1 MQARDTGEAEVRLSR
16 SMWRVC
22 VVGVVVLCGVAS
34 AQQAVMLPEAK
45 ASTQGVAQRFAFASD
60 GPAGPGWTRP
70 DAIAR
75 VYFNGELPA
84 LFSRTI
90 RMDGDVPERTK
101 LSWIFTGPHAG
112 LTVELT
118 SSKVRLVERF
128 YDSSALDGGGNYPDK
143 TVREEEQQYVG
154 HARELTVV
162 VDAHLSVQVLLNDE
176 RVLVAPLMFDLT
188 RQQLM
193 FSGPR
198 NEHLTLAGALL
209 AETAQDATVTVDAAK
224 VHQSM
229 IGFGGSPSVTAYRE
243 LSAAGKQMYWQML
256 KRYNLLVDREYPMGT
271 QLKQDLSNVEDL
283 KDATPH
289 YYGDNF
295 PNGEVSDFDYSR
307 RTRELGGMV
316 LYEMWALPEW
326 AVQAYTPEGKPA
338 IDAWGKPVKRAAK
351 PDVYARIV
359 VEFCKRAKERSGAAP
374 EIIGIQ
380 NEVEQPAE
388 IFAAMTTEVRKALD
402 AAGFASTRIQMAD
415 APYSWIAVRRMK
427 DAKRFPAEWNATDFT
442 AAHQYDYQE
451 FLANPDMYDARLLAM
466 HEASAGKPF
475 LATEI
480 CLNDAAYQEPSYR
493 LALQVGQL
501 YQKDLTEAD
510 AEMLLYCWLL
520 LDVEQ
525 PSFGAS
531 RSLMVPDR
539 ARGEVPVASSFQLR
553 VLGAFSRH
561 VLKGMRRVET
571 QTANDDLLTAGF
583 TDGKRNS
590 LIVLNRSTE
599 AQRLRVDWNGVRW
612 TRMERTSFYSENA
625 ETTASSEIVV
635 QPGEI
640 VTLAD
645 FSADEGAK

>member
-1 MQARDTGEAEVRLSR
+1 
-16 SMWRVC
+16 MWRAWW
-22 VVGVVVLCGVAS
+22 VVGVLMLGVAGLS
-34 AQQAVMLPEAK
+34 AQQTVVLPEAK
-45 ASTQGVAQRFAFASD
+45 AATRGVAQRFEFASD
-60 GPAGPGWTRP
+60 GPVGPGWARP

-75 VYFNGELPA
+75 VYFKGELPA
-84 LFSRTI
+84 LFTRTLQL
-90 RMDGDVPERTK
+90 DGDVPERTK

-118 SSKVRLVERF
+118 SSKVRMVERF
-128 YDSSALDGGGNYPDK
+128 YDSTALDGGGNYPDK
-143 TVREEEQQYVG
+143 TVREAEQQYVG
-154 HARELTVV
+154 HARTLTLV
-162 VDAHLSVQVLLNDE
+162 VDAHLSAQVLLNGE

-193 FSGPR
+193 FGGPR

-229 IGFGGSPSVTAYRE
+229 LGFGGSPSVPAYAG
-243 LSAAGKQMYWQML
+243 LSDEGKRMYWQML
-256 KRYNLLVDREYPMGT
+256 KRYNLLVDREYPMGA

-295 PNGEVSDFDYSR
+295 PNSEVSDFDYSR
-307 RTRELGGMV
+307 RTRELGGVV

-326 AVQAYTPEGKPA
+326 AVQTYTPEGKPA

-359 VEFCKRAKERSGAAP
+359 VDFCKRAKERSGAAP

-380 NEVEQPAE
+380 NEVEQPPE
-388 IFAAMTTEVRKALD
+388 IFAAMTTAVRRALD
-402 AAGFASTRIQMAD
+402 AAGFASTKVQMAD
-415 APYSWIAVRRMK
+415 APYAWIAIHRVN
-427 DAKRFPAEWNATDFT
+427 DAKRFPEAWSATDFT
-442 AAHQYDYQE
+442 AAHQYDFQE
-451 FLANPDMYDARLLAM
+451 FLANPDMYDARLRAL
-466 HEASAGKPF
+466 HEASEGKPF

-480 CLNDAAYQEPSYR
+480 CLNDGAYQEPSYR
-493 LALQVGQL
+493 IALQVGQL

-539 ARGEVPVASSFQLR
+539 AKGEVPVASSFQLR

-571 QTANDDLLTAGF
+571 QTANGDLLTAGF

-612 TRMERTSFYSENA
+612 ARMERTSFYDENT
-625 ETTASSEIVV
+625 ETAPSGEIVV
-635 QPGEI
+635 APGEI

-645 FSADEGAK
+645 FSADEVVK

>member
-1 MQARDTGEAEVRLSR
+1 MMRAWCATGLL
-16 SMWRVC
+16 
-22 VVGVVVLCGVAS
+22 VLCSAAC
-34 AQQAVMLPEAK
+34 AQQAVRIPEAE
-45 ASTQGVAQRFAFASD
+45 APTQAVAERFAFASD
-60 GPAGPGWTRP
+60 GPVGPGWSRP

-84 LFSRTI
+84 LFRRTLQF
-90 RMDGDVPERTK
+90 DGNVPEQTK
-101 LSWIFTGPHAG
+101 LEWIFTGPHAG
-112 LTVELT
+112 ITVELT
-118 SSKVRLVERF
+118 SSKVRLLERF
-128 YDSSALDGGGNYPDK
+128 YDSSALDGGGNYPEK
-143 TVREEEQQYVG
+143 TVRDVEQQYVG
-154 HARELTVV
+154 HARALTVV
-162 VDAHLSVQVLLNDE
+162 VDAHLSVQVLLNGE
-176 RVLVAPLMFDLT
+176 RVLSAPLLFDLT
-188 RQQLM
+188 RQQLT

-209 AETAQDATVTVDAAK
+209 ADSPQDATVTVDPAK

-229 IGFGGSPSVTAYRE
+229 IGFGGSPSVPAYRE
-243 LSAAGKQMYWQML
+243 LSDEGKRMYWQML

-271 QLKQDLSNVEDL
+271 QLKQDLSNLEDL
-283 KDATPH
+283 NDATPH

-295 PNGEVSDFDYSR
+295 PNSEVSDFDYSR
-307 RTRELGGMV
+307 RTREMGGEV

-326 AVQAYTPEGKPA
+326 AIEAYSPEGKPVGA
-338 IDAWGKPVKRAAK
+338 PIIDAWGKPVKRAAK

-359 VEFCKRAKERSGAAP
+359 VDFCKRAKERSGAPP
-374 EIIGIQ
+374 EIVGIQ
-380 NEVEQPAE
+380 NEVEQPPE
-388 IFAAMTTEVRKALD
+388 IFAAMTTAVRNALD
-402 AAGFASTRIQMAD
+402 AAGFQSTKIQMAD
-415 APYSWIAVRRMK
+415 APYLWIAIRRANN
-427 DAKRFPAEWNATDFT
+427 AKKFAEEWSATDFT

-451 FLANPDMYDARLLAM
+451 FLANPDMYDARLRAM

-493 LALQVGQL
+493 IALQVGQL

-539 ARGEVPVASSFQLR
+539 AKGMVPVASSFQLR
-553 VLGAFSRH
+553 VMGAFSRH
-561 VLKGMRRVET
+561 VLKGMRRVDA
-571 QTANDDLLTAGF
+571 QTGNGDLLTAGF
-583 TDGKRNS
+583 TDGKRDS

-599 AQRLRVDWNGVRW
+599 AQRLRVDWGGVKW
-612 TRMERTSFYSENA
+612 TRMERTSFYSENVEA
-625 ETTASSEIVV
+625 APPGEIVV
-635 QPGEI
+635 APGEI

-645 FSADEGAK
+645 FSADEADR

>member
-1 MQARDTGEAEVRLSR
+1 M
-16 SMWRVC
+16 
-22 VVGVVVLCGVAS
+22 LCGVAR
-34 AQQAVMLPEAK
+34 AQQAVKLPEAK
-45 ASTQGVAQRFAFASD
+45 ASTQSVAERFAFASD
-60 GPAGPGWTRP
+60 GPIGPGWTRP

-75 VYFNGELPA
+75 VYFAGQLPA

-90 RMDGDVPERTK
+90 RLDGDVPERTK
-101 LSWIFTGPHAG
+101 LSWIFTGPRAG

-118 SSKVRLVERF
+118 SSKVRMVERF
-128 YDSSALDGGGNYPDK
+128 YDSAGLDGGGNYPDK
-143 TVREEEQQYVG
+143 TVREEEQQYLG

-162 VDAHLSVQVLLNDE
+162 VDAHLAMQVLLNGE
-176 RVLVAPLMFDLT
+176 RVLTAPLLFDLT

-198 NEHLTLAGALL
+198 NEHMTLAGALL
-209 AETAQDATVTVDAAK
+209 AEAPQDATVTVDAAK
-224 VHQSM
+224 VHQEM
-229 IGFGGSPSVTAYRE
+229 LGFGGSPSVPAYAE
-243 LSAAGKQMYWQML
+243 LSDEGKRMYWQML

-295 PNGEVSDFDYSR
+295 PNGEISDFDYSR

-359 VEFCKRAKERSGAAP
+359 VDFCKRAKERSGAAP

-380 NEVEQPAE
+380 NEVEQPPE
-388 IFAAMTTEVRKALD
+388 IFAAMTTAVRKALD
-402 AAGFASTRIQMAD
+402 AAGFQSTKIQMAD
-415 APYSWIAVRRMK
+415 APYSWIAVRRMN
-427 DAKRFPAEWNATDFT
+427 DAKKFPEEWHATDFT

-451 FLANPDMYDARLLAM
+451 FLANPDMYDARLRAL

-480 CLNDAAYQEPSYR
+480 CLNDGAYQEPSYR
-493 LALQVGQL
+493 IALQVGQL

-525 PSFGAS
+525 PSFGGS

-539 ARGEVPVASSFQLR
+539 AKGWVPVASSFQLR

-561 VLKGMRRVET
+561 VLKGMRRVDT
-571 QTANDDLLTAGF
+571 QTANSDLMTAAF
-583 TDGKRNS
+583 MDGKRNS

-599 AQRLRVDWNGVRW
+599 PQRLHVDWNGAQW
-612 TRMERTSFYSENA
+612 TRMERTSFYDENV
-625 ETTASSEIVV
+625 ETAVPNEIVV

-645 FSADEGAK
+645 FSADEVAK

>member
-1 MQARDTGEAEVRLSR
+1 MRVWWVTGILALGAVELS
-16 SMWRVC
+16 
-22 VVGVVVLCGVAS
+22 G
-34 AQQAVMLPEAK
+34 QQVMKLQEAK
-45 ASTQGVAQRFAFASD
+45 AATQGVAQRFAFASD
-60 GPAGPGWTRP
+60 GPIGPGWTRP

-75 VYFNGELPA
+75 VYFEGNLPA

-90 RMDGDVPERTK
+90 RLDGDVPERTK

-112 LTVELT
+112 VTVELT
-118 SSKVRLVERF
+118 SSKVRIVERF
-128 YDSSALDGGGNYPDK
+128 YDSTALDGGGSYPDK

-162 VDAHLSVQVLLNDE
+162 ADAHLSVQVLLNGE
-176 RVLVAPLMFDLT
+176 RVLAAPLLFDLT

-193 FSGPR
+193 FGGPR
-198 NEHLTLAGALL
+198 NEHLTLEGALV
-209 AETAQDATVTVDAAK
+209 AETPQDATVTVDAAK

-229 IGFGGSPSVTAYRE
+229 IGFGGSPSVPAYAE
-243 LSAAGKQMYWQML
+243 LSDEGKRMYWQML

-307 RTRELGGMV
+307 RTRELGGIV

-326 AVQAYTPEGKPA
+326 AVQAYTPKGEPV

-359 VEFCKRAKERSGAAP
+359 VDFCRKAKERSRAAP

-380 NEVEQPAE
+380 NEVEQAPE
-388 IFAAMTTEVRKALD
+388 IFAAMTTAVRKALD
-402 AAGFASTRIQMAD
+402 AAGFASTEIQMAD

-427 DAKRFPAEWNATDFT
+427 DAKKFPEEWRATDFT

-451 FLANPDMYDARLLAM
+451 FLANPDMYDARLRAM
-466 HEASAGKPF
+466 REASEGKPF

-480 CLNDAAYQEPSYR
+480 CLNDGAYQEPSYR
-493 LALQVGQL
+493 MALQVGQL

-539 ARGEVPVASSFQLR
+539 AKGWVPVASSFQLR
-553 VLGAFSRH
+553 MLGAFSRH

-571 QTANDDLLTAGF
+571 QTGNSDLLTAGF

-590 LIVLNRSTE
+590 LIVLNRSTVT
-599 AQRLRVDWNGVRW
+599 QRLRVDWNGVRW
-612 TRMERTSFYSENA
+612 TRMERTSFYNENT
-625 ETTASSEIVV
+625 ETAVPSEIVV
-635 QPGEI
+635 APGEI

-645 FSADEGAK
+645 FSADEVAK